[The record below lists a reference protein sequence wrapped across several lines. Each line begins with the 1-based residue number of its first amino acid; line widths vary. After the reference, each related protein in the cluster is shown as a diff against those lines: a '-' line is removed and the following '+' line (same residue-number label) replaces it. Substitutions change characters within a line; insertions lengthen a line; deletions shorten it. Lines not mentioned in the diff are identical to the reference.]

1 MARRVVESLIKDGK
15 VIRGYLGVRM
25 QIPPIDMAQARKLR
39 LPSNRGAL
47 IVGVQP
53 GSPADRAGLKANDVV
68 VNLAGHEI
76 ADSGGLKNVAAAL
89 DVGSEVAVS
98 YYRDGVAKTAQVKI
112 VELPPAPEYLVRF
125 GFGLRE
131 RPSGEDGQGSLIE
144 IDHVVAGGPA
154 FREGLR
160 PDTRILAV
168 GENPPVPVRTLMD
181 FETAARNLDWRRGL
195 PLIVQSGN
203 DRPRG
208 VRLQNRNQDQ
218 P

>member
-15 VIRGYLGVRM
+15 VIRGYLGVR
-25 QIPPIDMAQARKLR
+25 IESLDVAQARKLR
-39 LPSNRGAL
+39 LPNNRGAL
-47 IVGVQP
+47 IARVQP
-53 GSPADRAGLKANDVV
+53 GSPADRAGLKANDFVV
-68 VNLAGHEI
+68 KLGGHEI
-76 ADSGGLKNVAAAL
+76 ADSRGLKNVTAGL
-89 DVGSEVAVS
+89 DVGSEVEVS
-98 YYRDGVAKTAQVKI
+98 YFRDGQAKTARVKI
-112 VELPPAPEYLVRF
+112 VELPPVPQSLITF
-125 GFGLRE
+125 GFGVRE
-131 RPSGEDGQGSLIE
+131 RSSEESGPGSLIE
-144 IDHVVAGGPA
+144 IDQVVPGGPA

-168 GENPPVPVRTLMD
+168 GENPPVPVRTLAD
-181 FETAARNLDWRRGL
+181 FETAARNLDPKRGL